1 MVGAEEQT
9 AGQGRHG
16 RTWHSEP
23 GSGLYVSIILR
34 HQFAPATLP
43 VVTLALGLAVRE
55 AILKS
60 TDLACDLR
68 WPNDVLIQSKKCA
81 GILTL
86 LEGSAIIAGIG
97 INVNHS
103 QFPDELSGIATSLR
117 IASGRVHSR
126 ERLLVELLPS
136 VDRYCALLE
145 TEGRGPILEMF
156 SRASSYVSGRR
167 VCVDQDGST
176 AARNH
181 RRPERFRL
189 PDSSRATTAANTID
203 RRGRSAP
210 MLLALD
216 AGNSNITIGAFE
228 ETTLIGRWRLRTI
241 HEQTADEW
249 GVLMRNLFAL
259 ASLDL
264 ARVDGIIIASVV
276 PTLDAPLLAMAQRYF
291 HTTPLFVT
299 PDTDIGLK
307 VLYDNPREVG
317 ADRVVNGVAAFH
329 RYGGPSV
336 VVDLGT
342 TINFD
347 VVSANAE
354 YLGGMICPGIGM
366 SISGLFAKTAR
377 LPMVDLREPERLI
390 GKNTVNSIQS
400 GLYYGFA
407 GLIDGIVGR
416 VVAELGGKTK
426 VIATGGQAQLIAR
439 AARSVQEINEDLT
452 LEGLEIIWRRNQK
465 K

>member
-1 MVGAEEQT
+1 
-9 AGQGRHG
+9 
-16 RTWHSEP
+16 
-23 GSGLYVSIILR
+23 
-34 HQFAPATLP
+34 
-43 VVTLALGLAVRE
+43 
-55 AILKS
+55 
-60 TDLACDLR
+60 
-68 WPNDVLIQSKKCA
+68 
-81 GILTL
+81 
-86 LEGSAIIAGIG
+86 
-97 INVNHS
+97 
-103 QFPDELSGIATSLR
+103 
-117 IASGRVHSR
+117 
-126 ERLLVELLPS
+126 
-136 VDRYCALLE
+136 
-145 TEGRGPILEMF
+145 
-156 SRASSYVSGRR
+156 
-167 VCVDQDGST
+167 
-176 AARNH
+176 
-181 RRPERFRL
+181 
-189 PDSSRATTAANTID
+189 
-203 RRGRSAP
+203 

-228 ETTLIGRWRLRTI
+228 GRDLINRWRLRTI

-264 ARVDGIIIASVV
+264 GKVDGIIIASVV
-276 PTLDAPLLAMAQRYF
+276 PTLDAPLAAMAERYF

-329 RYGGPSV
+329 HYGGPAV

-366 SISGLFAKTAR
+366 SISGLFARTAK
-377 LPMVDLREPERLI
+377 LPVVDFREPARLI

-407 GLIDGIVGR
+407 GLIDGIVDR
-416 VVAELGGKTK
+416 VIAELGPKTT
-426 VIATGGQAQLIAR
+426 VIATGGQARLIAR
-439 AARSVQEINEDLT
+439 VSRTVKEINEDLT

>member
-1 MVGAEEQT
+1 
-9 AGQGRHG
+9 
-16 RTWHSEP
+16 
-23 GSGLYVSIILR
+23 
-34 HQFAPATLP
+34 
-43 VVTLALGLAVRE
+43 
-55 AILKS
+55 
-60 TDLACDLR
+60 
-68 WPNDVLIQSKKCA
+68 
-81 GILTL
+81 
-86 LEGSAIIAGIG
+86 
-97 INVNHS
+97 
-103 QFPDELSGIATSLR
+103 
-117 IASGRVHSR
+117 
-126 ERLLVELLPS
+126 
-136 VDRYCALLE
+136 
-145 TEGRGPILEMF
+145 
-156 SRASSYVSGRR
+156 
-167 VCVDQDGST
+167 
-176 AARNH
+176 
-181 RRPERFRL
+181 
-189 PDSSRATTAANTID
+189 
-203 RRGRSAP
+203 

-228 ETTLIGRWRLRTI
+228 QRELIGRWRLRTI
-241 HEQTADEW
+241 HEHTADDW

-276 PTLDAPLLAMAQRYF
+276 PTLDAPLTGMAERYF

-317 ADRVVNGVAAFH
+317 ADRVVNGVAAYH
-329 RYGGPSV
+329 RYGGPAV

-347 VVSANAE
+347 VVSASAE

-377 LPMVDLREPERLI
+377 LPMVDFREPARLI

-407 GLIDGIVGR
+407 GLIDGIVER
-416 VVAELGGKTK
+416 VIAELGPKTT
-426 VIATGGQAQLIAR
+426 VIATGGQARLIAQVSR
-439 AARSVQEINEDLT
+439 TVKEINEDLT